1 MALDTDDLEPRPLRP
16 KPTDLSGMSIEDL
29 REYVAELKAEMA
41 RAEDVITAKLS
52 HIQGAE
58 SLFRKPG

>member
-29 REYVAELKAEMA
+29 RDYVGELKAEIE
-41 RAEDVITAKLS
+41 RAEAAIAGKLS

-58 SLFRKPG
+58 SLFRKPD